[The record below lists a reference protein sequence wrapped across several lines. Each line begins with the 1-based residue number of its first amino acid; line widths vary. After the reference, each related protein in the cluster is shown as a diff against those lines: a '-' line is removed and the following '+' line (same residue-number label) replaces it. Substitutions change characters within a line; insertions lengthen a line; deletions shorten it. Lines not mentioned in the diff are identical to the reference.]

1 MDEVTQPAALAS
13 LPERSGIQFEALFY
27 KQLQQVTA
35 RIHETENLEQIMLEA
50 SQDICRL
57 FNADRLTLYAVNEDR
72 SAIISKVKTGLKSS
86 RELKL
91 PITPQ
96 SIAGYA
102 AVSKQL
108 VNLADVYDDQALKK
122 IHPALTFLKEVDKR
136 SGYRTRQMLAAP
148 ILEGDTLHGVLQII
162 NNKSNQAFSE
172 LEVEGVSQLCK
183 TLAIAIRQRVQKA
196 AENLRRKA
204 TKFDGLVSDG
214 IMTADELAQ
223 CLQAARN
230 EGVPVEQML
239 IEQYKVQAAQIGPS
253 LAKFFG
259 VPYEPLN
266 ATRIRSEALHGSL
279 KREFLEEQ
287 GWIPLEESPEG
298 LVIMCTDPEAV
309 RNSRVVPQVFS
320 RMTRFAYRVTTQTE
334 FAQTL
339 GQIFSGGAEG
349 STINELLADMDVG
362 ALDDGSNDDSL
373 ESAAADNEL
382 VKFVNKVIIDAY
394 QQKVSDIHIEPMP
407 GKLKTGI
414 RFRIDGTLQP
424 YIEVPAHFRQAMVT
438 RLKIMCDLDISERRK
453 PQDGKIKF
461 KKYGPLDIELRVATI
476 PSAGGV
482 EDVVMRILAA
492 GEPIPLDKLGLT
504 PHNKDRVIRTIEKP
518 YGLFYVCG
526 PTGSGKTTT
535 LHSIL
540 KHLNTPDT
548 KIWTAEDPVEITQKG
563 LRQVQINRK
572 AGIDFAL
579 VMRAFLRAD
588 PDIIMVGESRDK
600 ETVAMGVE
608 ASLTGHLVFSTLH
621 TNSAP
626 ESITRLLDMGMDPFN
641 FADALLGILAQ
652 RLAKK
657 LCDCKESYVPSEQE
671 LQQFAAEYAEE
682 LSHSAAWTSDY
693 AGETKKL
700 IESWQKTYAQDGQI
714 RFYRHVG
721 CDKCNL
727 TGYKGRIGLHELL
740 IASDDIKRLIQ
751 ERARVAAIFAA
762 AVEGGMRTLKMD
774 GMEKIM
780 MGLTDIK
787 MVRQVCIK

>member
-1 MDEVTQPAALAS
+1 MDEVTQPAPLAS

-50 SQDICRL
+50 SDDICRL
-57 FNADRLTLYAVNEDR
+57 FNADRLTLYAVNEDG
-72 SAIISKVKTGLKSS
+72 SAIVSKVKTGLKSS

-102 AVSKQL
+102 AVSKKL

-214 IMTADELAQ
+214 IMTAEELAQ

-239 IEQYKVQAAQIGPS
+239 IEQYKVQPAQIGPS

-259 VPYEPLN
+259 VPYEALN

-279 KREFLEEQ
+279 KREFLEAQ

-339 GQIFSGGAEG
+339 GQIFSGGVEG
-349 STINELLADMDVG
+349 GTINELLADMDVG

-407 GKLKTGI
+407 GKAKTGI

-424 YIEVPAHFRQAMVT
+424 
-438 RLKIMCDLDISERRK
+438 ISRCRH
-453 PQDGKIKF
+453 I
-461 KKYGPLDIELRVATI
+461 
-476 PSAGGV
+476 SA
-482 EDVVMRILAA
+482 R
-492 GEPIPLDKLGLT
+492 P
-504 PHNKDRVIRTIEKP
+504 
-518 YGLFYVCG
+518 
-526 PTGSGKTTT
+526 
-535 LHSIL
+535 
-540 KHLNTPDT
+540 
-548 KIWTAEDPVEITQKG
+548 W
-563 LRQVQINRK
+563 
-572 AGIDFAL
+572 
-579 VMRAFLRAD
+579 
-588 PDIIMVGESRDK
+588 
-600 ETVAMGVE
+600 
-608 ASLTGHLVFSTLH
+608 
-621 TNSAP
+621 
-626 ESITRLLDMGMDPFN
+626 
-641 FADALLGILAQ
+641 
-652 RLAKK
+652 
-657 LCDCKESYVPSEQE
+657 
-671 LQQFAAEYAEE
+671 
-682 LSHSAAWTSDY
+682 
-693 AGETKKL
+693 
-700 IESWQKTYAQDGQI
+700 
-714 RFYRHVG
+714 
-721 CDKCNL
+721 
-727 TGYKGRIGLHELL
+727 
-740 IASDDIKRLIQ
+740 
-751 ERARVAAIFAA
+751 
-762 AVEGGMRTLKMD
+762 
-774 GMEKIM
+774 
-780 MGLTDIK
+780 
-787 MVRQVCIK
+787 